1 MKAFHA
7 SPLEQTHV
15 EAEMLYSILAGLAMF
30 TGALILGGLVFIVIF
45 LS

>member
-15 EAEMLYSILAGLAMF
+15 EAEMLYSILAGIAMF
-30 TGALILGGLVFIVIF
+30 TGAVTLGALVFIAIF
-45 LS
+45 LP